1 LRVNL
6 IPLEIHD
13 FNVILG
19 INWLSTYH
27 ANIYCHTK
35 MVSLR
40 TPNRKKKKVE
50 FRGERNKVCEGLLS
64 ILAARKLVRKGVKFT
79 LFMLSHPDITT
90 TD

>member
-27 ANIYCHTK
+27 ANIHCHTK
-35 MVSLR
+35 MVSFR
-40 TPNRKKKKVE
+40 TPNGKKKVE
-50 FRGERNKVCEGLLS
+50 FKGERNKVYEGLLS